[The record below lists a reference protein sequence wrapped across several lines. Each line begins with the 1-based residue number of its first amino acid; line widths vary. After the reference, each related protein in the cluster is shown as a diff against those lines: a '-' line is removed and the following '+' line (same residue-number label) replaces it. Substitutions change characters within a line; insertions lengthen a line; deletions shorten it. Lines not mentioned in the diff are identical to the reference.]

1 MHMDVRD
8 ACELCNSIS
17 NSIIIAI
24 TFIIL
29 ISFKIETDVHQCF
42 PLNGVVKLAWNHVHV
57 RALTDVALIG

>member
-8 ACELCNSIS
+8 ARELRNSIS

-42 PLNGVVKLAWNHVHV
+42 PLNGVVKLA
-57 RALTDVALIG
+57 